1 MIQTWFA
8 DDNTKMTILTINKNI
23 KGCADDCGS
32 SDCNQTVGGI
42 RPRGW
47 FQPTGIM
54 MVMMRMMMR
63 MRMRMVSTSKWTIM
77 MIYGECDQ
85 EDDDCLCAVLL

>member
-47 FQPTGIM
+47 FQPTGITM
-54 MVMMRMMMR
+54 LVFIMIISIVMV
-63 MRMRMVSTSKWTIM
+63 I
-77 MIYGECDQ
+77 GEDGFNKQ
-85 EDDDCLCAVLL
+85 VL

>member
-54 MVMMRMMMR
+54 MVIMRMMMR
-63 MRMRMVSTSKWTIM
+63 MRMRMRIM
-77 MIYGECDQ
+77 KL
-85 EDDDCLCAVLL
+85 LCVAKKRLLDFTLTLHTFRLEK